1 MVFPFV
7 FLSAPC
13 APVNVSASLLCD
25 NNTAAVSWQH
35 SPSAVSYSVKAVGR
49 DGDLKRCATNSTS
62 CLLPNMHCSQTYII
76 TVTPF
81 SMRCEG
87 RESFPYTYNAG
98 EIMSNKKNKLDK
110 LGFNQLY
117 AFFKITTNN
126 IYLIIIISIF
136 Y

>member
-1 MVFPFV
+1 MVFVLCFKDSVVFPFV

-13 APVNVSASLLCD
+13 APVNISASLLCD
-25 NNTAAVSWQH
+25 NNTAAVSWEH
-35 SPSAVSYSVKAVGR
+35 SASAVSYSVKAVGR

-87 RESFPYTYNAG
+87 RESLPYTYNAG
-98 EIMSNKKNKLDK
+98 EIMANKKINWINL
-110 LGFNQLY
+110 
-117 AFFKITTNN
+117 A
-126 IYLIIIISIF
+126 LINFMHSLK
-136 Y
+136 